1 MHTAMIQDICK
12 AHTNLS
18 PSDIR
23 QVEEVARILD
33 AVADLMGADLFIDC
47 PTRDRDTAIVVAQA
61 GPSNGKSM
69 YRGSVVG
76 EFAHRKNE
84 PAALRTLDVG
94 MSTMDL
100 TARTQENK
108 DVRQNV
114 SPIKNDSGEVIA
126 CLIAETDVTAD
137 QKNKRKVSML
147 SRTTEELANALVS
160 TRTTEDGSIPDHLT
174 DGILIFNPQGTAVFA
189 NPVAREI
196 YRKLGYMNP
205 LEGMAFSNLALEDM
219 EFEDILGKKQMSSRG
234 VKFGNRV
241 LNLKYAM
248 MTGDDESASG
258 AVMLIN
264 DETDVKATEK
274 ELILKSVAI
283 KEIHHRVKNNL
294 QTIASLLRLQSR
306 RIDNESAKKAFS
318 ESISRVLS
326 IAATH
331 EILAQNGV
339 DDVNL
344 TVMLKRIMHS
354 VIGHSLET
362 DRGIRIS
369 IGGDPIKTNSDVAT
383 SIALVVNELIQNCVK
398 YAFVGRESGH
408 IRVEIHRGETYSNIA
423 IIDDG
428 VGFDVNQ
435 DTDAGSLGRRIVQQ
449 LVADKLGGNL
459 TVESGENGTK
469 VAFDFFHDQNMAM
482 PT

>member
-1 MHTAMIQDICK
+1 MIQDICR
-12 AHTNLS
+12 AHTDLTID
-18 PSDIR
+18 DIQR
-23 QVEEVARILD
+23 VVEVAGILD

-47 PTRDRDTAIVVAQA
+47 PTRDRDVAVVVAQA
-61 GPSNGKSM
+61 KPSNRKSL
-69 YRGSVVG
+69 YKGSVVG
-76 EFAHRKNE
+76 EFAHRNNE
-84 PAALRTLDVG
+84 PAALRTLNVG
-94 MSTMDL
+94 MGTMDL
-100 TARTQENK
+100 MARTQENR
-108 DVRQNV
+108 DVRQHV
-114 SPIKNDSGEVIA
+114 SPIKNDTGQVIA

-137 QKNKRKVSML
+137 EKTKRKVSML
-147 SRTTEELANALVS
+147 SKTTEQLTNALVS
-160 TRTTEDGSIPDHLT
+160 TRGKDQGIPDHLT

-196 YRKLGYMNP
+196 YRKLGYMNS
-205 LEGMAFSNLALEDM
+205 LEGLAFSNLALEDM
-219 EFEDILGKKQMSSRG
+219 EFEDILEKKQITSQG
-234 VKFGNRV
+234 VKFGSRV
-241 LNLKYAM
+241 LNLKYALM
-248 MTGDDESASG
+248 KGQEDEPATG

-306 RIDNESAKKAFS
+306 RIDNESAKKAFN

-344 TVMLKRIMHS
+344 TVMLKRIVHS
-354 VIGHSLET
+354 VVGQSLGA

-369 IGGDPIKTNSDVAT
+369 IGGDSIKTNSDTAT

-398 YAFVGRESGH
+398 YAFVGRDEGH

-428 VGFDVNQ
+428 VGYDEDQVSH
-435 DTDAGSLGRRIVQQ
+435 AGSLGRRIVQQ
-449 LVADKLGGNL
+449 LVSDKLGGNL
-459 TVESGENGTK
+459 TVESGKNGTK
-469 VAFDFFHDQNMAM
+469 VLFDFFHDQGSTVPA
-482 PT
+482 

>member
-1 MHTAMIQDICK
+1 MIQDICN
-12 AHTNLS
+12 AHTDLS
-18 PSDIR
+18 PSDIQR
-23 QVEEVARILD
+23 VGEVAGILD

-47 PTRDRDTAIVVAQA
+47 PTRDRDVAIVVAQA
-61 GPSNGKSM
+61 RPSNGKSL
-69 YRGSVVG
+69 YKGSVVG
-76 EFAHRKNE
+76 EFARRNNE

-94 MSTMDL
+94 MGTMDL
-100 TARTQENK
+100 MAKTQENK

-114 SPIKNDSGEVIA
+114 APIKNNRGEVIA

-137 QKNKRKVSML
+137 QKTRRKVSML
-147 SRTTEELANALVS
+147 SRTTQELTDALVS
-160 TRTTEDGSIPDHLT
+160 TRQKEQAIPDHLT

-196 YRKLGYMNP
+196 YKKLGYRNP
-205 LEGMAFSNLALEDM
+205 PEGMAFSNLALEDM
-219 EFEDILGKKQMSSRG
+219 EFEDILEKKQITSQG
-234 VKFGNRV
+234 VKFGSRV
-241 LNLKYAM
+241 LNLKYALI
-248 MTGDDESASG
+248 TGQDDESSTG

-306 RIDNESAKKAFS
+306 RIDNDSAKKAFS

-354 VIGHSLET
+354 VIGHSLEA

-369 IGGDPIKTNSDVAT
+369 IGGDSIKTNSDVAT
-383 SIALVVNELIQNCVK
+383 SIALVVNELVQNCVK
-398 YAFVGRESGH
+398 YAFVGRDHGH
-408 IRVEIHRGETYSNIA
+408 IRIEIHRGETYSNIA
-423 IIDDG
+423 IIDNG
-428 VGFDVNQ
+428 VGYDV
-435 DTDAGSLGRRIVQQ
+435 DRETSAGSLGRRIVAQ

-459 TVESGENGTK
+459 TVASGPGGTK
-469 VAFDFFHDQNMAM
+469 VSFDFCHE
-482 PT
+482 PGGTVPS